1 MAKGIKYI
9 YSRPEFI
16 LFTNKYLDKIFKA
29 ETLSKKNQSCLIALT
44 LLVSFLFFN
53 KAYQELIRY
62 TELTN
67 RIHTIYSSS
76 QNLSRHIN
84 SALLY
89 PHLIKAGN
97 SSKVEELYFTD
108 SQSVIQQS
116 DFPGRKER
124 VLSLRGKF
132 ELIFSPGKETK
143 IIISL
148 LYNI

>member
-29 ETLSKKNQSCLIALT
+29 ETLSKKNLFYLIAFT

-67 RIHTIYSSS
+67 STHSIYSSF

-84 SALLY
+84 SVLH
-89 PHLIKAGN
+89 PHLVKAGN
-97 SSKVEELYFTD
+97 SSKFEKLYFTD
-108 SQSVIQQS
+108 SQSIIQQS
-116 DFPGRKER
+116 DFTGRKER